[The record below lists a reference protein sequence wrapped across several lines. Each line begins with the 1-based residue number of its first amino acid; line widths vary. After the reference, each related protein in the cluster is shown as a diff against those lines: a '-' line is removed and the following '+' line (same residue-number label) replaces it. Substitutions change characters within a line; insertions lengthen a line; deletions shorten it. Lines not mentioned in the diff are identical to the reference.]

1 MKNFNLVLILFCLS
15 LPQAC
20 SVKPEPLVYGKDMC
34 HACKMTLVDTKFG
47 AEIVTKKG
55 KVYKFDDVN
64 CLVNFYS
71 SDYEEQSNIQQI
83 LVADFSTENKLIN
96 VTTAYFVRAEAVR
109 SPMASGVA
117 AFSSQ
122 DGLNSF
128 NNQWNGELLT
138 WDEVVQKVK

>member
-1 MKNFNLVLILFCLS
+1 MKNLTMPFALVCVVLF
-15 LPQAC
+15 QAC
-20 SVKPEPLVYGKDMC
+20 NVKPEPLVYGTDMC
-34 HACKMTLVDTKFG
+34 HACKMTLMDPKFG

-71 SDYEEQSNIQQI
+71 SDYEERSNLQQI
-83 LVADFSTENKLIN
+83 VVADFATENKLID
-96 VTTAYFVRAEAVR
+96 VTSAYFIRAEAVR

-117 AFSSQ
+117 AFGSQ
-122 DGLNSF
+122 DELNSF
-128 NNQWNGELLT
+128 NNQWKGELLT

>member
-1 MKNFNLVLILFCLS
+1 MKNSIVLLMLFSLVLV
-15 LPQAC
+15 QAC
-20 SVKPEPLVYGKDMC
+20 SVEPVPLVYGKDMC
-34 HACKMTLVDTKFG
+34 HTCKMTLVDPKFG
-47 AEIVTKKG
+47 AEILTKKG

-64 CLVNFYS
+64 CLLNFYT
-71 SDYEEQSNIQQI
+71 SDYEEQSNLQQI
-83 LVADFSTENKLIN
+83 LVADFATENKLID

-122 DGLNSF
+122 EGLNSV
-128 NNQWNGELLT
+128 NSQWNGELLT